1 MSVKVGNIVEGV
13 VTSITKFGAFVLL
26 PNGETGLVHISEI
39 AHSYVKD
46 INDYLKKDDVVKVKV
61 LSTEAGGKVALS
73 IKQARKKEIP
83 AGKPDHS
90 FEDKL
95 SRFLKESDER
105 QQDIKRSNESKRG
118 HRSYRHYS

>member
-26 PNGETGLVHISEI
+26 PNGQTGLVHISEV

-46 INDYLKKDDVVKVKV
+46 INDYLKKDDVIKVKV

-73 IKQARKKEIP
+73 IKQTRKKEVP
-83 AGKPDHS
+83 ASKPDHS

-95 SRFLKESDER
+95 TRFLKESDER
-105 QQDIKRSNESKRG
+105 QQDIKKSNETKRG
-118 HRSYRHYS
+118 SRTYRS